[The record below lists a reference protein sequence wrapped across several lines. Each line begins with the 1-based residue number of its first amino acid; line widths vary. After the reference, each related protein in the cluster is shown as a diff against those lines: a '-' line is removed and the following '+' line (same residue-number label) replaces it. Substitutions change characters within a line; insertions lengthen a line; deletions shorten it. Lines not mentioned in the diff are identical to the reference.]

1 MIRNL
6 KLVDLEPAAVMTLR
20 CTAKT
25 VPENPF
31 FASLAAAIDC
41 ALENRPDK
49 RAEPQIFVGKLE
61 DLNDRHLEQ
70 VIAGFEMLAA
80 GFGLFFLPNGAA
92 FCAQVLQIAVA
103 QKHARLAPKN
113 RPGRFTPM
121 LN

>member
-49 RAEPQIFVGKLE
+49 RAEPQIFVGTTHVGGCDDLHALERAGKL
-61 DLNDRHLEQ
+61 DALL
-70 VIAGFEMLAA
+70 
-80 GFGLFFLPNGAA
+80 
-92 FCAQVLQIAVA
+92 
-103 QKHARLAPKN
+103 KAP
-113 RPGRFTPM
+113 
-121 LN
+121 